1 MYKDDASFLLK
12 LNWFTAKVTVTGKGK
27 GKGKGRGKTDKKGK
41 R

>member
-12 LNWFTAKVTVTGKGK
+12 LNWFTAKVTATGKGK
-27 GKGKGRGKTDKKGK
+27 GKGKGKTDKKGK